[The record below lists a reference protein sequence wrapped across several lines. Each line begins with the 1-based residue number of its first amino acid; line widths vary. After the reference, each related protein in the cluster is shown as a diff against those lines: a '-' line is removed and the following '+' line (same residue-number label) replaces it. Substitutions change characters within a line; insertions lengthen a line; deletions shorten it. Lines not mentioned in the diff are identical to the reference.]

1 MTAET
6 AAELYA
12 QYGLVGL
19 VIGMLLWFS
28 WGSLRGK
35 DISIRKSNEKIEQLQ
50 TEVRSLY
57 ASQSIMQT
65 EQANFRET
73 IIKDMVEHNKKL
85 LEVLEQNQNVSERN
99 TETFMKIWGHAA
111 AIIDFNKKGL

>member
-28 WGSLRGK
+28 FQSLRGK
-35 DISIRKSNEKIEQLQ
+35 DIAIKSGDEKIENLQ
-50 TEVRSLY
+50 AEVRSLY
-57 ASQSIMQT
+57 INQNKMQVEIT
-65 EQANFRET
+65 KFSEA
-73 IIKDMVEHNKKL
+73 IIKDMAEHNKKL